1 VPQTNLTD
9 AILEAHRVDAAD
21 ASAQG
26 IEPLEIRPDQVLA
39 GGVAA
44 VVALA
49 AFEGLGP
56 RPLIP
61 DAALV
66 GAERNG
72 LEAAFGGVDEL
83 RRLHDASRRVGAYFV
98 RPGDGRCE
106 QTHFERLAAPGRLLC
121 SAGRRTPLAGALAM
135 LVLPCGALE
144 AAAALGGRPIDRR
157 WSGSMVVELEGAL
170 SSGVDGH
177 DVACALLERL
187 GEGGARGRWIE
198 FAGAGV
204 ASLGMMARVAIV
216 SGLERLGAPAGLFPS
231 DDVTRQFLMA
241 QRRDADWRRFD
252 SGGGHAI
259 EPRCL
264 LSLPAV
270 EPMTR
275 ALEGSTP
282 PRPVRESRGVR
293 IGAVVIGAATGV
305 ADLSRLARALNGR
318 RVHDDVSLRI
328 ASASRQVRETAE
340 ATGIV
345 AALRDAGAEW
355 VDGALEP
362 SGASNGIAYGA
373 TLGELSAGKTTW
385 HTAGIATCAAAAL
398 SGVLGDPRD
407 IELSGV
413 DEEPVTEFMGSD
425 ALRVVPPG
433 DETDPAPARVF
444 PFGQRLDA
452 PMRGQVLGCFGDRV
466 ATDQV
471 LPWGARVRSLVGD
484 FEALSAHAFGRLDPE
499 FAARARAAGGG
510 FVVAG
515 VSFGIGEPWDTA
527 ALALVRLGIR
537 AVIARSHAPDFAR
550 LLALAGVI
558 PLEWANATDARAVS
572 AGDELEFPG
581 LPETFVA
588 GRPLVAR
595 NLTRGTQYTVRHPLG
610 AREVERLRHGGLLAD
625 MGRP

>member
-1 VPQTNLTD
+1 VPQANLTD

-21 ASAQG
+21 PAAPG
-26 IEPLEIRPDQVLA
+26 NEPLEIRPDQVLA

-157 WSGSMVVELEGAL
+157 WSGSLVVEFEGAL
-170 SSGVDGH
+170 ASGVDGH

-204 ASLGMMARVAIV
+204 ANLGMMARVAIA

-231 DDVTRQFLMA
+231 DDVTRQFLLA

-252 SGGGHAI
+252 SGGGAAD
-259 EPRCL
+259 PRCVIPL
-264 LSLPAV
+264 GAV

-275 ALEGSTP
+275 SLDGQAP
-282 PRPVRESRGVR
+282 PRPLRESRGVR
-293 IGAVVIGAATGV
+293 IGAVVIGAAAGV
-305 ADLSRLARALNGR
+305 ADLARLARALAGR
-318 RVHDDVSLRI
+318 RVHDDVTLRV

-340 ATGIV
+340 ASGIV

-355 VDGALEP
+355 IDGALAP
-362 SGASNGIAYGA
+362 SSASNGIAYGA

-385 HTAGIATCAAAAL
+385 RTAGIATCAATAL
-398 SGVLGDPRD
+398 TGVLGDPRD
-407 IELSGV
+407 VELSGV
-413 DEEPVTEFMGSD
+413 DEEPVTEFAACE
-425 ALRVVPPG
+425 ALRVVPAG
-433 DETDPAPARVF
+433 EETDPPPPRVF
-444 PFGQRLDA
+444 PFGKRLDA
-452 PMRGQVLGCFGDRV
+452 PMRGPVLGCFGDRIS
-466 ATDQV
+466 TDQV

-484 FEALSAHAFGRLDPE
+484 FDALSAHAFGRLDPD
-499 FAARARAAGGG
+499 FAERARGAGGG

-515 VSFGIGEPWDTA
+515 ASFGIGEPWDTA
-527 ALALVRLGIR
+527 ALALVRLDVR

-550 LLALAGVI
+550 LLALAGVL
-558 PLEWANATDARAVS
+558 PLEWANATDARAV
-572 AGDELEFPG
+572 AQGDELEFPG